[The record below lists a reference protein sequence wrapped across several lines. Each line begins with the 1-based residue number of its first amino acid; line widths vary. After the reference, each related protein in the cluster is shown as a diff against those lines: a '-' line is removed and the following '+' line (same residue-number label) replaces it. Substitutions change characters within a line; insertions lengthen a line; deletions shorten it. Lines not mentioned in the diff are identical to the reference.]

1 LYGLRSCNAHSL
13 TRASKLARLWPACEG
28 SVATPHLFL
37 PDNLEGERPTGECVI
52 RAWIFEFLY
61 APGGPGEDVA
71 PAVATA
77 VFDAG
82 VAHWR
87 DIEGLGFEGIFFSEH
102 HFGVSYS
109 PSPNLLIAAIA
120 RSTTRLRLGTMGMVL
135 PLYQPWRVLE
145 EIGMLD
151 HLTGGRLEI
160 GCASG
165 VPPELIQVGMAAQE
179 SRERFNEALDILDA
193 WLAQPVISHHG
204 RYWSFDNLR
213 IVPRPLQ
220 QPAPPKWTTVVSP
233 ASATKSA
240 RRGSRICTAFE
251 SAVRIREIFDAYR
264 GEADRV
270 GLKCGPEQL
279 AIRRNI
285 SVARSEGQARKAS
298 RMAMDVTSKLLAADP
313 RVGRHTSSL
322 LDAPKAGSGFS
333 VHADEFIAGT
343 PAQVAEQIVEQC
355 RACGAGHIVAIL
367 GRAVD
372 RRRTHA
378 VKLFGEEVI
387 PILRRSGIA

>member
-1 LYGLRSCNAHSL
+1 MI
-13 TRASKLARLWPACEG
+13 
-28 SVATPHLFL
+28 
-37 PDNLEGERPTGECVI
+37 RP
-52 RAWIFEFLY
+52 WIFEFLY

-71 PAVATA
+71 PEVATA

-82 VAHWR
+82 VAHWQHIDR
-87 DIEGLGFEGIFFSEH
+87 LGFEGIFFSEH
-102 HFGVSYS
+102 HFGLSYS

-120 RSTTRLRLGTMGMVL
+120 RCTERLRLGTMGMVL

-165 VPPELIQVGMAAQE
+165 VPQELIKIGMATE
-179 SRERFNEALDILDA
+179 ENRDRFNEALDILDA

-204 RYWSFDNLR
+204 RYWNFDKLR

-220 QPAPPKWTTVVSP
+220 QPSPPKWTTVVST
-233 ASATKSA
+233 ASAAKSA
-240 RRGSRICTAFE
+240 GRRSKICTAFE
-251 SAVRIREIFDAYR
+251 SVARIKEIFDAYR
-264 GEADRV
+264 READRV
-270 GLKCGPEQL
+270 GFTCGPEQL

-285 SVARSEGQARKAS
+285 SVAQSEEEAREAS
-298 RMAMDVTSKLLAADP
+298 RMAMDVTSTLLAADP
-313 RVGRHTSSL
+313 RVGRHTPSL

-343 PAQVAEQIVEQC
+343 PAQVAEQIIEQC
-355 RACGAGHIVAIL
+355 RACGAGHILAIL

-372 RRRTHA
+372 ERRAEA

-387 PILRRSGIA
+387 PILRRAQMA